1 MNYTIKNLR
10 DVEDSAPQLGVDERM
25 EARFARDA
33 MDAVDTGVTLH
44 FIKPGKRGAAHRHEK
59 AEEVYVV
66 LSGSGSINLDGETHR
81 LEQLDAVRVAPQV
94 RRGFEAGPEG
104 LELLVFG
111 PHHEGDGERVADLW
125 SD

>member
-10 DVEDSAPQLGVDERM
+10 DVDDSAPRFGTQERM
-25 EARFARDA
+25 ESRFARGALDA
-33 MDAVDTGVTLH
+33 LDTGLTHHIV
-44 FIKPGKRGAAHRHEK
+44 KPGKRGLAHRHEQ

-66 LSGSGSINLDGETHR
+66 LSGSGSINLDGETHP
-81 LEQLDAVRVAPQV
+81 LKQLDAVRVSPQV

-104 LELLVFG
+104 LELLAFG
-111 PHHEGDGERVADLW
+111 ARHDGDGELVDDLW